1 MIKSARVMKKSTG
14 YLLPFMKKNEGASNI
29 GTILMAT
36 VKGDVH
42 DIGKNIVGV
51 VLSCNNFKIIDL
63 GVMVPPEKILEEAKK
78 HNVDIIGLSGL
89 ITPSLDEMVY
99 LAKQMELQNF
109 KVPLL
114 IGGATTSRQH
124 TAIKISPQ
132 YSNPVVHVFDAARSV
147 PVATNLLDKNKKQEF
162 ISEIKELYDEIRE
175 DYYENL
181 TELKYLTLEDA
192 RKNRLILKDYNIP
205 KPTFLGYKVLK
216 NISLERAR
224 KYIDWGPFFQV
235 WQLRGKYPNRGY
247 PKIFNDDEVGVHAK
261 KIYDE
266 ANTYIDYI
274 IKNKILH
281 PQAVFGFYKA
291 NTENDDIIIYNE
303 KNEKINVLHGLRQQN
318 VRFGQ
323 KKYSCIS
330 DFIQEKSSNVDDYI
344 GLFAVTSGNI
354 ENEKSKLRKENDD
367 YNLIMLDA
375 IADRFAEA
383 ITEMLHH
390 DIRTKYWKYENIDE
404 FNMEDLIRV
413 KYKGIRPAAGYPSQ
427 PDHTEKKQIWE
438 LLNVENSINIT
449 LTESYSMYPTASVSG
464 LLFAH
469 PEAKYFSVNKIQ
481 KDQIIDYSKRK
492 NQNIE
497 ITERWLGPI
506 LAYT

>member
-1 MIKSARVMKKSTG
+1 
-14 YLLPFMKKNEGASNI
+14 
-29 GTILMAT
+29 MAT

-63 GVMVPPEKILEEAKK
+63 GVMVPPEKILQEAKK

-99 LAKQMELQNF
+99 LAKQMELQKF
-109 KVPLL
+109 KIPLL

-132 YSNPVVHVFDAARSV
+132 YNNPVIHVFDAARSV
-147 PVATNLLDKNKKQEF
+147 PVASNLLDKNKKLKF
-162 ISEIKELYDEIRE
+162 VKEIEELYNEIRE

-181 TELKYLTLEDA
+181 TELKYLSLQDA
-192 RKNRLILKDYNIP
+192 RKQRLVLNEYNIN
-205 KPTFLGYKVLK
+205 KPIFLGNKILN
-216 NISLERAR
+216 NISLEKAR

-247 PKIFNDDEVGVHAK
+247 PKIFNDPDVGIHAK

-274 IKNKILH
+274 IKNKILK
-281 PQAVFGFYKA
+281 PSAVFGFYKA
-291 NTENDDIIIYNE
+291 NTVGDDIIVYNE
-303 KNEKINVLHGLRQQN
+303 INEKINTLHGLRQQN

-330 DFIQEKSSNVDDYI
+330 DFIKKKEENVDDYI

-354 ENEKSKLRKENDD
+354 ENEKKKLREENDD

-383 ITEMLHH
+383 VTEMIHH
-390 DIRTKYWKYENIDE
+390 DVRTKYWNYENIDE
-404 FNMEDLIRV
+404 FNMDDLVRV

-438 LLNVENSINIT
+438 LLNVEKSIGIK

-464 LLFAH
+464 LFFAH

-481 KDQIIDYSKRK
+481 KDQIEDYSKRK
-492 NQNIE
+492 KQSVE
-497 ITERWLGPI
+497 VTERWLGSI
-506 LAYT
+506 LSYT